1 VPKAAPIQAEKTLL
15 GPCHWQIHVK
25 VPQARIAEEYDHA
38 FTSAAAHLKL
48 PGFRPGKIPAQVARQ
63 MLGDSALEHAREHL
77 FEHVVSDSLRS
88 VGLHNEVLRLLD
100 FDASKIEVSELKDLE
115 LTFQVQTMPEVT
127 LPPWSEIQVERQD
140 TRATAEQIEQGVQA
154 LCANHQRF
162 DPAEGAAVDEEHL
175 AEADLVYSLDGADGP
190 SAQGLKIGLGSPL
203 YGTETPAWDAA
214 LRGRKAG
221 EQFSIE
227 VEFHPGFSLEAWVGK
242 RGAARVSVLSVV
254 KPRPA
259 TIEEVTADLGLK
271 DAADLREKLGVQ
283 LGRENAR
290 RERERM
296 AHAIIEKIIELRP
309 VELAERM
316 IEEETA
322 ATIARRTEQMKQAG
336 ATEEQAKEA
345 ADQHRDEVRAGSERR
360 LKHWFVVRKVA
371 QQEKVRVSD
380 SELDGALRALALR
393 QNADLGQLRQWFK
406 EEGRLDQLRAD
417 ILEEKVR
424 NHLVQQVEKRPEPAP
439 LR

>member
-1 VPKAAPIQAEKTLL
+1 MHKAAPIQAEKTLL
-15 GPCHWQIHVK
+15 GTCHWQIQVK

-63 MLGDSALEHAREHL
+63 MLGDSALQQAREHL
-77 FEHVVSDSLRS
+77 FEHVVSDALRS
-88 VGLHNEVLRLLD
+88 VGLHSEVLRLID
-100 FDASKIEVSELKDLE
+100 FDASKIEVSELRDLE
-115 LTFQVQTMPEVT
+115 LSFQVQTMPEVT
-127 LPPWSEIQVERQD
+127 LPAWSEIQIERQD
-140 TRATAEQIEQGVQA
+140 TRAAAEQIDQGLQA
-154 LCANHQRF
+154 LAGNHQRF
-162 DPAEGAAVDEEHL
+162 DAAEGASVDEVHL

-203 YGTETPAWDAA
+203 YGTDAQAWDSAV
-214 LRGRKAG
+214 RGRKAG

-242 RGAARVSVLSVV
+242 HGSARVNVLSVV

-259 TIEEVTADLGLK
+259 TVEEIVTDLGLK
-271 DAADLREKLGVQ
+271 DEGDLREKLGVQ
-283 LGRENAR
+283 IGRENAR

-296 AHAIIEKIIELRP
+296 AHAVLEKIIELRP
-309 VELAERM
+309 VELSERM
-316 IEEETA
+316 IQEAAE
-322 ATIARRTEQMKQAG
+322 ATIQRRTEQMKQAG
-336 ATEEQAKEA
+336 ATEEQAQQA
-345 ADQHRDEVRAGSERR
+345 AEEHRDEVRIGAERR

-380 SELDGALRALALR
+380 SELDAALRALALR
-393 QNADLGQLRQWFK
+393 QNADLAQLKHWFK

-424 NHLVQQVEKRPEPAP
+424 NHLVQLVEKRPEPAP
-439 LR
+439 LH